1 MGILN
6 VTPDS
11 FYAASRTTADSELL
25 RRAERMLSEG
35 ATILDIGGYSSR
47 PGAADVPEEE
57 ECNRILPAI
66 RLLHRHFPHAIL
78 SIDTFRSTV
87 AQQAL
92 EEGAAMINDISGGQ
106 RDPNMIALASK
117 WQVPYICMHMRG
129 TPQTMQEQTT
139 YTDLMTEL
147 LEFFHQRIAE
157 LHQYGVKDIIIDP
170 GFGFA
175 KNVDQNFTLLK
186 NLDCLRIT
194 GKPLLV
200 GLSRKSMIWR
210 TLDITPDEALNGTT
224 ALHMAALLKGASI
237 LRVHDVKEATETIRL
252 FIKLRAA

>member
-1 MGILN
+1 
-6 VTPDS
+6 
-11 FYAASRTTADSELL
+11 
-25 RRAERMLSEG
+25 
-35 ATILDIGGYSSR
+35 
-47 PGAADVPEEE
+47 
-57 ECNRILPAI
+57 
-66 RLLHRHFPHAIL
+66 
-78 SIDTFRSTV
+78 
-87 AQQAL
+87 
-92 EEGAAMINDISGGQ
+92 
-106 RDPNMIALASK
+106 LASK